1 MPLFHGVVETPMREA
16 VHSAR
21 LDVRV
26 PPELLAATETVARSR
41 MMSRGELVR
50 AALRREVL
58 QGA

>member
-1 MPLFHGVVETPMREA
+1 MRQQ

-26 PPELLAATETVARSR
+26 PPDLLEAADAAARRR

-50 AALRREVL
+50 AAIRREVL
-58 QGA
+58 ELA